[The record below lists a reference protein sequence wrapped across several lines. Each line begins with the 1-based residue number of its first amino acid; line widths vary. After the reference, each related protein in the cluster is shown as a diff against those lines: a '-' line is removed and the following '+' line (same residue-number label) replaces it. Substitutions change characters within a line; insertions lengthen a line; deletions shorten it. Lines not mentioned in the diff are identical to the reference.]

1 MSTKL
6 NCVSI
11 PVSCFLG
18 RKGPA
23 FSNAHYFIL
32 KFNCLRELFI
42 VNPCHTVIHGDFQ
55 LFALASI
62 VL

>member
-23 FSNAHYFIL
+23 FSKHLSQRVVQCQSMSHCDSWRLSAICFGYHRL
-32 KFNCLRELFI
+32 
-42 VNPCHTVIHGDFQ
+42 V
-55 LFALASI
+55 
-62 VL
+62 VLLWKY

>member
-1 MSTKL
+1 MSTNFL

-11 PVSCFLG
+11 L
-18 RKGPA
+18 
-23 FSNAHYFIL
+23 FSRQERTCL
-32 KFNCLRELFI
+32 LVLFN

-55 LFALASI
+55 LYALASI